1 MKRQFS
7 RIAMTF
13 GLAAV
18 MGSTLLLAATSGK
31 GTAEVPFDFQVQG
44 HVLPAGMYSVTHSNT
59 DGILFIR
66 NEGTGETIAAL
77 APVRKWGKAG
87 DPKLT
92 FNQYGDRYFLSAVW
106 FGGEDGC
113 GLVKSRQEKEISGDG
128 KPGVLASIHLK

>member
-18 MGSTLLLAATSGK
+18 MGTTLLLAATSGK
-31 GTAEVPFDFQVQG
+31 GTAELPFDFQVQG
-44 HVLPAGMYSVTHSNT
+44 RVLPAGMYSLTHSNT

-66 NEGTGETIAAL
+66 NEGTGESIAFL
-77 APVRKWGKAG
+77 APVRKWGKAD

-92 FNQYGDRYFLSAVW
+92 FNQYGDRYFLSTVW
-106 FGGEDGC
+106 FGGEDGF
-113 GLVKSRQEKEISGDG
+113 GLVKSRQEKEIFGDG
-128 KPGVLASIHLK
+128 KPGVLASIRLK

>member
-1 MKRQFS
+1 MKHQFS
-7 RIAMTF
+7 RIAMTV

-31 GTAEVPFDFQVQG
+31 GTAEVPFDFQIQG
-44 HVLPAGMYSVTHSNT
+44 RVLPAGMYSLTHSNT
-59 DGILFIR
+59 DGILYIR
-66 NEGTGETIAAL
+66 NEGTGENIAFL
-77 APVRKWGKAG
+77 APVRKWSKSD

-92 FNQYGDRYFLSAVW
+92 FNRYGDRYFLSAIW

-113 GLVKSRQEKEISGDG
+113 GLVKSRQEKEVSGDG